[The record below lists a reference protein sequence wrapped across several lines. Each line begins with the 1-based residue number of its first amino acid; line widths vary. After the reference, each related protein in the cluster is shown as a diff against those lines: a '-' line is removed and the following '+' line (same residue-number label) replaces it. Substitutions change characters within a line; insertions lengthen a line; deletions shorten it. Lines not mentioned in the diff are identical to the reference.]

1 MNRVRRRAR
10 AVIAVTLTVLM
21 AAGPLP
27 SSLALA
33 QEARSTPPS
42 GQAWDPV
49 VFASP
54 DEVAEMVDLL
64 MQAPGY
70 LTGEII
76 GFNGG
81 WF

>member
-1 MNRVRRRAR
+1 MVDTKMNSHLSEEDLQALREE
-10 AVIAVTLTVLM
+10 IP
-21 AAGPLP
+21 AG
-27 SSLALA
+27 
-33 QEARSTPPS
+33 RI
-42 GQAWDPV
+42 
-49 VFASP
+49 ASP
-54 DEVAEMVDLL
+54 AEVAEMVDLL